1 MAPESRAYDQLRELV
16 PDELGSFREL
26 LLLAPDLVLLLTRL
40 ARDPR
45 VPQRYKIYLAAGAAY
60 LMMPVDLL
68 PRRTLGPL
76 GALDDLLVAVVVLN
90 QLLNRVDPQV
100 VAEHWSGKGDI
111 LRAVQDAVQQADRWI
126 GAERLAS
133 ILQGL
138 GLSGEKS

>member
-1 MAPESRAYDQLRELV
+1 MAPEPRSYDQLRALV

-60 LMMPVDLL
+60 LMMPVDVL
-68 PRRTLGPL
+68 PRRAFGPI
-76 GALDDLLVAVVVLN
+76 GALDDLVVAVVVLN

-100 VAEHWSGKGDI
+100 VSEHWSGKGDV
-111 LRAVQDAVQQADRWI
+111 LRAVQEAVQQADRWI
-126 GAERLAS
+126 GAERIAS
-133 ILQGL
+133 ILEGL
-138 GLSGEKS
+138 GLGRETP